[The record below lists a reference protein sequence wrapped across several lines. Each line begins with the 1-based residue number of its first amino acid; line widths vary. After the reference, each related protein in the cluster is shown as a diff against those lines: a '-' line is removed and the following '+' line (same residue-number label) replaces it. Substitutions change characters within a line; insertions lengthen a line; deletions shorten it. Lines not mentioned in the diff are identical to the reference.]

1 VEGVHVSDSFKNPAS
16 RVRQG
21 QGMTPLTERYLTQ
34 ADLFTAVV
42 DAATDWT
49 APSPCEEWTATDVVE
64 HVVSTQRGYF
74 DQRGA
79 HLGDLPGDDP
89 STRWHTHLR
98 QVRDVVADD
107 GFATTEFDGYF
118 GRTTVDELLANFYG
132 FDMTVHRWDLGQA
145 VGVPVTFT
153 DDELDRIEQAV
164 DGLGEMLYSSG
175 ACKPPLEVPDDAP
188 RQQRMLG
195 RLGRS

>member
-1 VEGVHVSDSFKNPAS
+1 VAGVHVSDSFKNPAS

-34 ADLFTAVV
+34 AELFTAVV

>member
-1 VEGVHVSDSFKNPAS
+1 
-16 RVRQG
+16 
-21 QGMTPLTERYLTQ
+21 MTPLTERYLTQ

-153 DDELDRIEQAV
+153 DDELDRIEQPSTASARCSTPA
-164 DGLGEMLYSSG
+164 GRASRRWRCRTTPHASSACSDASGG
-175 ACKPPLEVPDDAP
+175 AE
-188 RQQRMLG
+188 
-195 RLGRS
+195 RSRPGQPTRTGCRTTASNR